1 MRPLLVSFLGLAA
14 VVSAQRITDSRMAD
28 IRGGGGDGK
37 CTIEVE
43 IDDIAEVEIQ
53 GNRAQIRTLAGSPA
67 RIVRFVCNQ
76 VMPNNPYDFRFRGI
90 DGRGRQDLVRE
101 PGRGAAVIR
110 IDDPKGGR
118 EGYTFDIFW
127 RGGSGVGGGGGGSF
141 DRPGGY
147 GRPNTSPDRYDR
159 PNTSPDRYDRP
170 GGNQGGFNN
179 GNSGWSREVNFRG
192 RGDGEFRPNRGNIE
206 RLYDCWVTI
215 NRRGDVEVRFD
226 TDRSFSLVL
235 NGRVLRLD
243 RGRIYADM
251 NGNGIGGE
259 MVIDL
264 DSRDRV
270 TNVTMVGAGR
280 DRFDL
285 RWRN

>member
-1 MRPLLVSFLGLAA
+1 MRRFLVTFLGLAA

-67 RIVRFVCNQ
+67 RIIRFVCNQ
-76 VMPNNPYDFRFRGI
+76 VMPNNPYDFRFKGI

-101 PGRGAAVIR
+101 PGRGAAVVR

-127 RGGSGVGGGGGGSF
+127 RGGTGGGGGYN

-147 GRPNTSPDRYDR
+147 DR
-159 PNTSPDRYDRP
+159 PNYNNSDRYDRP
-170 GGNQGGFNN
+170 GANPGGFNNGN

-192 RGDGEFRPNRGNIE
+192 RGDGEFRPARGGSE
-206 RLYDCWVTI
+206 RLYDCRVSI

-235 NGRVLRLD
+235 NGRVLRMD

-270 TNVTMVGAGR
+270 TNVNMVGAGR
-280 DRFDL
+280 DRFEL

>member
-1 MRPLLVSFLGLAA
+1 MRPLLVTFIGLAA
-14 VVSAQRITDSRMAD
+14 VVSAQRVTDSRMAD

-37 CTIEVE
+37 CTIEVQ

-53 GNRAQIRTLAGSPA
+53 GNRAQLRTLAGSPA

-76 VMPNNPYDFRFRGI
+76 VMPNNPYDFRFRGV

-127 RGGSGVGGGGGGSF
+127 RGGSGVGGGGGNF

-159 PNTSPDRYDRP
+159 PGSNP
-170 GGNQGGFNN
+170 GGFNN
-179 GNSGWSREVNFRG
+179 GNSGNSC
-192 RGDGEFRPNRGNIE
+192 
-206 RLYDCWVTI
+206 L
-215 NRRGDVEVRFD
+215 
-226 TDRSFSLVL
+226 
-235 NGRVLRLD
+235 
-243 RGRIYADM
+243 
-251 NGNGIGGE
+251 
-259 MVIDL
+259 
-264 DSRDRV
+264 
-270 TNVTMVGAGR
+270 
-280 DRFDL
+280 
-285 RWRN
+285 

>member
-1 MRPLLVSFLGLAA
+1 MRRFLVTFLGLAA

-76 VMPNNPYDFRFRGI
+76 VMPNNPYDFRFKGI

-101 PGRGAAVIR
+101 PGRGAAVVR

-127 RGGSGVGGGGGGSF
+127 RGGTGGGGGYN
-141 DRPGGY
+141 DRPSG
-147 GRPNTSPDRYDR
+147 YDR
-159 PNTSPDRYDRP
+159 PNYNNSDRYDRP
-170 GGNQGGFNN
+170 GSNPGGFNNGN

-206 RLYDCWVTI
+206 RLFDCRVSI

-235 NGRVLRLD
+235 NGRVLRMD

-264 DSRDRV
+264 DARDRV
-270 TNVTMVGAGR
+270 TNVNMVGAGR
-280 DRFDL
+280 DRFEL

>member
-1 MRPLLVSFLGLAA
+1 MRRFLVTFLGLAA

-76 VMPNNPYDFRFRGI
+76 VMPSNPYDFRFKGI

-127 RGGSGVGGGGGGSF
+127 RGGTGVGGGVGGYNN
-141 DRPGGY
+141 RPGGY
-147 GRPNTSPDRYDR
+147 DR
-159 PNTSPDRYDRP
+159 PNYNNSDRYDRP
-170 GGNQGGFNN
+170 GANPGGFNN

-192 RGDGEFRPNRGNIE
+192 RGDGEFRPNSGNIE
-206 RLYDCWVTI
+206 RLFDCRVSI

-235 NGRVLRLD
+235 NGRVLRMD

-264 DSRDRV
+264 DARDRV
-270 TNVTMVGAGR
+270 TNVNMVGAGR
-280 DRFDL
+280 DRFEL

>member
-1 MRPLLVSFLGLAA
+1 MPRFLVPFLALAA
-14 VVSAQRITDSRMAD
+14 VLPAQRITDSRMAD

-43 IDDIAEVEIQ
+43 VDDIAEVEIQ
-53 GNRAQIRTLAGSPA
+53 GNRAQIRTMAGSPA

-76 VMPNNPYDFRFRGI
+76 VMPNNPYDFRFQGI
-90 DGRGRQDLVRE
+90 DGRGRQELIRQ
-101 PGRGAAVIR
+101 PGRGAAVVR

-127 RGGSGVGGGGGGSF
+127 RGGTGVSGGGGGYNN
-141 DRPGGY
+141 RPGGY
-147 GRPNTSPDRYDR
+147 DR
-159 PNTSPDRYDRP
+159 PNYGSDRYDRP
-170 GGNQGGFNN
+170 GANPGGFGG
-179 GNSGWSREVNFRG
+179 GNSGWNREVNFRG
-192 RGDGEFRPNRGNIE
+192 RGDGEFRPSRGNIE
-206 RLYDCWVTI
+206 RLYDCRVSI

-235 NGRVLRLD
+235 NGRVLRMD

-270 TNVTMVGAGR
+270 TSVKMVGAGR